1 MSIIIRAADLQRDRQ
16 AMMDCLLRNRERYE
30 PNANFVRRF
39 DWAYC
44 ENPHGLGKIW
54 LAVETAGD
62 RVIGFTSAFPR
73 KVIVNGETLVG
84 WNCADFSIDK
94 EYRTL
99 GVAIK
104 LRRAAKDCV
113 DRGEFAFLYAHP
125 NDRMRV
131 VHEKV
136 GHHAIGK
143 MVRYAAL
150 LRLDRIT
157 GFLLGNHF
165 LSKALAGVAN
175 PFLRLLT
182 SGGSG
187 DGTYRFRLVQEERF
201 GPEYDRLFE
210 KVKLQHSVI
219 GSRDTA
225 YLNWRFLGNPL
236 HRARSFRMEV
246 EGELKGYVLY
256 FEGRGVAHV
265 ADLLV
270 DGKSEEMRALMAG
283 LIYHLRKTGF
293 STISLRLHNMN
304 PVLAQAQ
311 QLGFRYR
318 NDATSTVIAYAP
330 PASPH
335 AGVLLE
341 GKNWFMT
348 VGDRDI

>member
-1 MSIIIRAADLQRDRQ
+1 MAIIIREADLMRDRQ
-16 AMMDCLLRNRERYE
+16 AMMDCLLRNRERYQRNDE
-30 PNANFVRRF
+30 FVRRF

-44 ENPHGLGKIW
+44 ENPHGQGKIW
-54 LAVETAGD
+54 LAVETTNQ

-73 KVIVNGETLVG
+73 KVIVNGETLTG

-104 LRRAAKDCV
+104 LRRAAKECV

-157 GFLLGNHF
+157 GFLLGNNF
-165 LSKALAGVAN
+165 LSKALAGLAN

-182 SGGSG
+182 SAGSR
-187 DGTYRFRLVQEERF
+187 DETYRFRLVQEERF

-210 KVKLQHSVI
+210 RVKLQHSVI
-219 GSRDTA
+219 GSRDTD
-225 YLNWRFLGNPL
+225 YLNWRFFHNPL
-236 HRARSFRMEV
+236 HRAKSLRMEA

-256 FEGRGVAHV
+256 FESRGVAHV

-270 DGKSEEMRALMAG
+270 DGKAGEMRALLAG
-283 LIYHLRKTGF
+283 LIFNLRRAGI

-304 PVLAQAQ
+304 PLLPQAQ

-318 NDATSTVIAYAP
+318 NDATSTVIAYAA

-335 AGVLLE
+335 VGVLLE

>member
-1 MSIIIRAADLQRDRQ
+1 MSIIIREADLQRDRQ
-16 AMMDCLLRNRERYE
+16 AMMACLLRNRERYE
-30 PNANFVRRF
+30 ANETFVRRF
-39 DWAYC
+39 DWAYHD
-44 ENPHGLGKIW
+44 NPHGAGKIW
-54 LAVETAGD
+54 LAVETAGE

-73 KVIVNGETLVG
+73 KVIVNGETLTG

-150 LRLDRIT
+150 LRLDR
-157 GFLLGNHF
+157 LSSLVLGNNM
-165 LSKALAGVAN
+165 LARVLAGLVN

-182 SGGSG
+182 RGHTG
-187 DGTYRFRLVQEERF
+187 DGTCRFRLLQEERF

-210 KVKLQHSVI
+210 RVKLQHSVI
-219 GSRDTA
+219 ASRDTA
-225 YLNWRFLGNPL
+225 YLNWRFLDNPL
-236 HRARSFRMEV
+236 HRAKSFRMEDG
-246 EGELKGYVLY
+246 GELKGYVLY

-270 DGKSEEMRALMAG
+270 DGRSEEMRLLLAG
-283 LIYHLRKTGF
+283 LIHHLRKAGF

-318 NDATSTVIAYAP
+318 NDATSTVIAYAA
-330 PASPH
+330 PASPY
-335 AGVLLE
+335 ASVLLE